1 MHRRSQEIPVTV
13 LGHPPCTGKM
23 TVVDTSGALTISVRI
38 EAKQEPDH
46 LRPLRPLVRRV
57 EKPNVEREV
66 LSIIIR
72 QAGALWWLIV
82 KRDDGHCAGPV
93 LLGGIG

>member
-1 MHRRSQEIPVTV
+1 MHRRPQEIPVTV
-13 LGHPPCTGKM
+13 LGHPPRTGKM

-66 LSIIIR
+66 LSIIILALR
-72 QAGALWWLIV
+72 MCLMAGGLTA
-82 KRDDGHCAGPV
+82 KRDWGLPFSC
-93 LLGGIG
+93 